1 MAIKNHQSINTFY
14 GLLSLGAMLFISSCE
29 GSSESQLPL
38 ENKPEVSF
46 VAVDNGAAKVDAKY
60 PGTVEGKVNVD
71 IKAQATGYLEVIYV
85 KEGDYVNKGQNLF
98 RIKGDALDAQINNN
112 KASLNAA
119 LANQANAALEVEK
132 IRPLV
137 VGKVVT
143 MVQLQTAEA
152 SYKAASANVEQ
163 AKAALK
169 SAQINADFSL
179 IKAPVS
185 GYIGRIP
192 NRIGNLVTPGDTT
205 PLTTLSEIDEVFV
218 YFSVSDADFTRIL
231 KAGKSNGS
239 KITGVELILSD
250 GSDYGRKGRLET
262 ASGSIDKGT
271 GSITMKAVFANPD
284 KLLRSGGSVRVV
296 INSQLSEVLTVPIA
310 SVRDIQ
316 DKFFVFTLG
325 DSNKVSMVPISVAGT
340 SGSNYLVKQG
350 IKPGDRIAAD
360 HIENLSQGMV
370 VNPVSSK
377 TGNHPR

>member
-1 MAIKNHQSINTFY
+1 MATKNHQSINTFY
-14 GLLSLGAMLFISSCE
+14 GLLSLGAMLFISSCG
-29 GSSESQLPL
+29 GSGESQLPL

-46 VAVDNGAAKVDAKY
+46 VAVNNGTAEVDVKY
-60 PGTVEGKVNVD
+60 PGTVEGRVNVD

-143 MVQLQTAEA
+143 KVQLQTAEA
-152 SYKAASANVEQ
+152 SYKAATANVEQ

-192 NRIGNLVTPGDTT
+192 NRIGNLVTPADTT

-218 YFSVSDADFTRIL
+218 YFSVSDADFTKIL
-231 KAGKSNGS
+231 KAGKSSGS
-239 KITGVELILSD
+239 KITGVKLILSD

-296 INSQLSEVLTVPIA
+296 INSQLSQVLTVPMA
-310 SVRDIQ
+310 SVKDIQ

-325 DSNKVSMVPISVAGT
+325 DSNKVSMVPISVAGK
-340 SGSNYLVKQG
+340 SGNDYLVKQG
-350 IKPGDRIAAD
+350 LKAGDRIATD
-360 HIENLSQGMV
+360 YIESLSQDMK
-370 VNPVSSK
+370 VNPISPKPSS
-377 TGNHPR
+377 NP